1 MTQKQKLEQLL
12 GELGI
17 AYSERRAGSL
27 TYASESGVAHAAAW
41 DSPIDLREGL
51 GLLGFVA
58 SFYFDA
64 DERFL
69 AHRVWKKE

>member
-1 MTQKQKLEQLL
+1 MTQKQKLEHLF

-27 TYASESGVAHAAAW
+27 AYASESGVASAAAW
-41 DSPIDLREGL
+41 DSSIDLREGL

-58 SFYFDA
+58 SFYFDT

-69 AHRVWKKE
+69 GHRVWKKE